1 MKKPKRVFISMEE
14 CRRRVTIDF
23 EREMGIFDALK
34 NNPSEEVIQIIAEAR
49 KVLEPA
55 IEMCTEQLYKWYLR

>member
-1 MKKPKRVFISMEE
+1 MKKPKRVHVSMEE

-34 NNPSEEVIQIIAEAR
+34 NNPDAEMLQLVADAR
-49 KVLEPA
+49 KALEPV
-55 IEMCTEQLYKWYLR
+55 IEMSAEQLFKWYAM